1 MWKVYRA
8 GLAKVPGG
16 TFTTSSKELGSK
28 ELGRYFYLRKFAVV
42 KLQPYLPDRG
52 IC

>member
-16 TFTTSSKELGSK
+16 TFTTSSK